1 MRDIKGTTKL
11 CGLLG
16 NPIEHSLSPVIHN
29 NLGFYT
35 NTDMAYSC
43 FKVENDDI
51 KAAIDGAYALGI
63 QGLNVTVPHKQA
75 VMKYLCGVDPL
86 AKAIGA
92 VNTLVRKD
100 NGYYGF
106 NTDILGFL
114 RELDDNNFKLEN
126 RDVVILGAGGV
137 ARAIAFA
144 CADKGAAKIYILNRS
159 IDKAEEIASDINA
172 YFGFKPSERIISVE
186 LSASEYLN
194 TEDFLLVQTTSVG
207 MYPKASETLLEETVL
222 YEKAAFGFDVIYN
235 PYDTVF
241 MKKLRRAGKRSVN
254 GLPMLLYQGVEAFK
268 MWFENTHV
276 TESMERDI
284 LMRLRTA
291 LSPITFEKRAK
302 IQSPNKC
309 NIILTG
315 FMGSGKTTLGKWIS
329 KHTGRTFIDTDKEIE
344 FKAGCTVSEI
354 FREQGEAAFRQMETE
369 YLKEL
374 AASGKKNLVIS
385 VGGGTVLRE
394 ENRKLLSSLGT
405 VVYLKAS
412 VDELANRLRYDER
425 RPLLQ
430 GKTGDERRQLIEDM
444 LKDREE
450 AYSSAAH
457 FIITTDGVYFPR
469 IYQIIYR
476 KLKEER
482 FGNNK
487 RKKFKN
493 NEKAFKNG
501 GYSKGYNTHVKVKN
515 QRSKHRENH
524 S

>member
-16 NPIEHSLSPVIHN
+16 NPVEHSLSPVIHN
-29 NLGFYT
+29 NLAYFT

-43 FKVENDDI
+43 FNVENEDL
-51 KAAIDGAYALGI
+51 KSALDGAFALGI
-63 QGLNVTVPHKQA
+63 QGLNVTVPHKQEII
-75 VMKYLCGVDPL
+75 KYLCGIDPL
-86 AKAIGA
+86 AEAIGA
-92 VNTLVRKD
+92 VNTLVRREKGFY
-100 NGYYGF
+100 GY

-114 RELDDNNFKLEN
+114 RELDDNGFDIKN
-126 RDVVILGAGGV
+126 RDIVILGAGGV
-137 ARAIAFA
+137 SRAIAFA
-144 CADKGAAKIYILNRS
+144 CADKGAARIFILNRNV
-159 IDKAEEIASDINA
+159 DKAKGITTDINK
-172 YFGFKPSERIISVE
+172 YFGYAEAERIFPVE
-186 LSASEYLN
+186 ISASEFLN
-194 TEDFLLVQTTSVG
+194 TSDFLLVQTTSVG
-207 MYPKASETLLEETVL
+207 MYPRGAETLLEETVL

-241 MKKLRRAGKRSVN
+241 MKKLRRAEKRCVN

-268 MWFENTHV
+268 MWFENSRV
-276 TESMERDI
+276 TESMEHDI

-291 LSPITFEKRAK
+291 LSPITFEKKAK

-344 FKAGCTVSEI
+344 LKAGKSVSDI
-354 FREQGEAAFRQMETE
+354 FKTEGEEVFRQMETD

-374 AASGKKNLVIS
+374 ASTGKNNLVIS

-394 ENRKLLSSLGT
+394 ENRKLLRSLGT

-412 VDELANRLRYDER
+412 VDELANRLRYDEK

-430 GKTGDERRQLIEDM
+430 GKSGEERRTLIEDI
-444 LKDREE
+444 LSAREE
-450 AYSSAAH
+450 AYSSAAN

-476 KLKEER
+476 KLREER
-482 FGNNK
+482 FGSYR
-487 RKKFKN
+487 RKKYKS
-493 NEKAFKNG
+493 EDKSIKNG
-501 GYSKGYNTHVKVKN
+501 GYRKGYNTNVRANSK
-515 QRSKHRENH
+515 RSKYREIN

>member
-1 MRDIKGTTKL
+1 M
-11 CGLLG
+11 
-16 NPIEHSLSPVIHN
+16 
-29 NLGFYT
+29 
-35 NTDMAYSC
+35 
-43 FKVENDDI
+43 
-51 KAAIDGAYALGI
+51 
-63 QGLNVTVPHKQA
+63 
-75 VMKYLCGVDPL
+75 
-86 AKAIGA
+86 
-92 VNTLVRKD
+92 
-100 NGYYGF
+100 
-106 NTDILGFL
+106 
-114 RELDDNNFKLEN
+114 
-126 RDVVILGAGGV
+126 
-137 ARAIAFA
+137 
-144 CADKGAAKIYILNRS
+144 
-159 IDKAEEIASDINA
+159 
-172 YFGFKPSERIISVE
+172 
-186 LSASEYLN
+186 N

-344 FKAGCTVSEI
+344 FKAGCTVSDI
-354 FREQGEAAFRQMETE
+354 FKEQGEAAFRQMETE

-374 AASGKKNLVIS
+374 ADSGKKNLVIS

-394 ENRKLLSSLGT
+394 ENRKLLSSMGT

-487 RKKFKN
+487 RKKYKN
-493 NEKAFKNG
+493 NEKTFKNG

-515 QRSKHRENH
+515 RRYKHRENH